1 MKAALVSLFRWTLGL
16 VVFTVAATA
25 VLVAAFLLPTRR
37 LSQVIRWGCRA
48 VLWATGVR
56 VRVEMEEPLEGGP
69 FLFVGNHVNIFD
81 PFVYGGYL
89 PRPVRGVELE
99 THFRWPLYGLVI
111 RKIGNVPIRQ
121 RPGRS
126 ILESYDRAAE
136 LIRQGISVVILPE
149 GHRTLTGRLG
159 SFTRAP
165 FRFAKDLGLDIVPV
179 ALVGAYRIKRKG
191 SWHIR
196 PGTVVLR
203 IGRPVRSHEIQHLSD
218 AELRHLLRERV
229 EALLSESSAEQASD
243 SQNTRV
249 RNLG

>member
-1 MKAALVSLFRWTLGL
+1 VKTTAISLIRWVLGLAVFAVAAL
-16 VVFTVAATA
+16 TV
-25 VLVAAFLLPTRR
+25 LIAAFLLPTRHLNR
-37 LSQVIRWGCRA
+37 VIRWGCRA

-56 VRVEMEEPLEGGP
+56 VQVEHETPLTGGP

-99 THFRWPLYGLVI
+99 SHFRWPLYGAVI
-111 RKIGNVPIRQ
+111 RRIGNVPIRQ

-126 ILESYDRAAE
+126 VLESYDKAGR

-165 FRFAKDLGLDIVPV
+165 FRFAKDLGLDVVPV
-179 ALVGAYRIKRKG
+179 ALVGAYRIKRKS

-196 PGTVVLR
+196 PDKVVLK
-203 IGRPVRSHEIQHLSD
+203 IGRPVRAEEIKQLSD
-218 AELRHLLRERV
+218 SELRHLLRQRV
-229 EALLSESSAEQASD
+229 EALLEDGQDSRGSADKNA
-243 SQNTRV
+243 
-249 RNLG
+249 